1 MKGLGIVLLMTI
13 VSVTAA
19 GFWYWSH
26 RPALAHIAIAVD
38 GSDSVKPNCKGV
50 VRAYSGIATPE
61 RGFREGSI
69 VSVLTMGRSRM
80 DMHPRLQA
88 QAAIP
93 FPSGDVYG
101 VDREAEERRKREFE
115 QQLATDCEVASGA
128 ADSPIY
134 EMIRQAL
141 AHLRSKSIGCAPDGN
156 CHLLVKS
163 DLDEDVNAPL
173 KQMLDALRTKPD
185 TMLPD
190 ALVGSLDNAGIS
202 VTICG
207 YSEVKPGASGGR
219 PGLSQDAL
227 LRTWQSLF
235 RDPESVNLQPY
246 CQ

>member
-1 MKGLGIVLLMTI
+1 MKGLGTILLLAIVG
-13 VSVTAA
+13 VTAA
-19 GFWYWSH
+19 GVWYWIH

-38 GSDSVKPNCKGV
+38 GSDSVTQNCKGV
-50 VRAYSGIATPE
+50 VSAYSVIVAKQH
-61 RGFREGSI
+61 GFRNGSM

-93 FPSGDVYG
+93 FPSDDVYG
-101 VDREAEERRKREFE
+101 VDHEAEERRKREFE
-115 QQLATDCEVASGA
+115 QQLEHSCEAAHGA

-141 AHLRSKSIGCAPDGN
+141 AQLRSESIGCAPDGN

-173 KQMLDALRTKPD
+173 KQMLDALRVKPD
-185 TMLPD
+185 AMLPD
-190 ALVGSLDNAGIS
+190 ALVGSLDNAGIT

-207 YSEVKPGASGGR
+207 YSEVRPRASGGL
-219 PGLSQDAL
+219 PAPSQDAL
-227 LRTWQSLF
+227 LRTWQALF